1 MTKEK
6 TTPKKVVLPKMAAC
20 PKDAQVVLLLKDIKT
35 VNHMIYTDQV
45 LMGVKLKDIETVNLR
60 IYEDMALLEVS
71 LKERLAFLNV
81 KTRNIEQILIMLAV
95 FTCVLFAA
103 IIFKMFIL

>member
-20 PKDAQVVLLLKDIKT
+20 PKDEQVVSLLKEIEK
-35 VNHMIYTDQV
+35 VNYMIYKDQV
-45 LMGVKLKDIETVNLR
+45 LM
-60 IYEDMALLEVS
+60 
-71 LKERLAFLNV
+71 NV

-95 FTCVLFAA
+95 MTVVLFAA